1 MDATLHAVSPESEWI
16 DVCPQ
21 RVAEHARS
29 VPDAPPATSAPADP
43 AGEYAAA
50 EPESPT
56 VLVVE
61 DEAAIAQLLDEFLC
75 SEGYRVLIARDGQ
88 AALAYAQRVRPA
100 LVLSDCMMPGMD
112 GNQLVKELRGH
123 PSTRAIPIALM
134 SSTRLNKYRLPGVPF
149 LAKPFELDEVLSLVA
164 RYVPHD
170 GPSELYGEG

>member
-16 DVCPQ
+16 DACPQ

-61 DEAAIAQLLDEFLC
+61 DEAAIAQLLDEFLF

-88 AALAYAQRVRPA
+88 APLAYAQRVTPPPP
-100 LVLSDCMMPGMD
+100 LSSP
-112 GNQLVKELRGH
+112 
-123 PSTRAIPIALM
+123 
-134 SSTRLNKYRLPGVPF
+134 
-149 LAKPFELDEVLSLVA
+149 
-164 RYVPHD
+164 
-170 GPSELYGEG
+170 